1 LENARIQI
9 PEKFMNQ
16 ADLWQKAC
24 EKIPGGVNSPVR
36 AFGGVGGTPIFIS
49 RSQGPFIYDLDDREY
64 IDLVL
69 SFGPMILGHNPL
81 VVKEAL
87 EKQIQKGL
95 SFGACTG
102 AEVLLAD
109 RILSMVQGMD
119 LVRLVNSGTEATMS
133 AVRVARGY
141 TRRDKIVK
149 FKGCYHG
156 HGDSFLIQA
165 GSGALTHGVPSS
177 LGVTAGVAKD
187 TLVASYNHLE
197 EVDVLFEKHS
207 HEIAAVIVE
216 PVAGNMGVVTPA
228 PGFLEGLR
236 RLCDA
241 SGAVLI
247 FDEVMTGFRLAR
259 GGVAE
264 LFGIKPDMMTLGKIV
279 GGGLPLA
286 AYAGRREI
294 METVSPLG
302 GVYQAGT
309 LSGNPMATAAGLAQL
324 DLLEQQKPWAELA
337 LQGSRLAQALRDAAA
352 AARVA
357 IQVNQI
363 GSMITVFFT
372 DKPVV
377 DTETAMAANAS
388 TFARFFHAM
397 LERGVYLPPSQYE
410 SAFISTMHNDSILNK
425 ITEKAAEVFSLLGK

>member
-1 LENARIQI
+1 
-9 PEKFMNQ
+9 MNQ

-141 TRRDKIVK
+141 TGRDKIVK

-197 EVDVLFEKHS
+197 EVEVLFEKHS

-228 PGFLEGLR
+228 KGFLEGLR

-259 GGVAE
+259 GGAAE

-294 METVSPLG
+294 MEMVSPLG

-357 IQVNQI
+357 VQVNQI

-397 LERGVYLPPSQYE
+397 LERGIYLPPSQYE

>member
-1 LENARIQI
+1 MSQT
-9 PEKFMNQ
+9 
-16 ADLWQKAC
+16 DLWLKAC

-49 RSQGPFIYDLDDREY
+49 RAQGPFIYDIEDREY

-69 SFGPMILGHNPL
+69 SFGPMILGHNPS
-81 VVKEAL
+81 VVTEAL
-87 EKQIQKGL
+87 EKQLKKGL

-133 AVRVARGY
+133 AVRVARGF
-141 TRRDKIVK
+141 TGRDKIVK

-177 LGVTAGVAKD
+177 LGVTQGVAKD

-197 EVDVLFEKHS
+197 EVEVLFEKHS

-228 PGFLEGLR
+228 KGFLEGLR

-259 GGVAE
+259 GGASE
-264 LFGIKPDMMTLGKIV
+264 LFAVKPDMMTLGKIV

-294 METVSPLG
+294 MEMVSPLG

-324 DLLEQQKPWAELA
+324 DLLEQEKPWAELA
-337 LQGSRLAQALRDAAA
+337 LQGSRLAQGLRDAAA
-352 AARVA
+352 TARVPV
-357 IQVNQI
+357 QVNQI
-363 GSMITVFFT
+363 GSMITVFFS
-372 DKPVV
+372 DKPVI

-397 LERGVYLPPSQYE
+397 LERGIYLPPSQYE

>member
-1 LENARIQI
+1 
-9 PEKFMNQ
+9 MNQ

-177 LGVTAGVAKD
+177 LGVTAAVAKD

-259 GGVAE
+259 GGAAE

-294 METVSPLG
+294 MEMVSPLG